1 LARNAPAPTLAANR
15 IRAIVGSFATGAPVV
30 PFAAV
35 SVFISA
41 FFRRGF
47 PMPSSIRRSAFTL
60 IELLVVIAIIAILI
74 GLLLPAVQKV
84 REAAARMKCQNN
96 LKQIGLA
103 LHNHHDSKGTFP
115 ASSDANGY
123 NVFFHILPY
132 IEQNN
137 LYQRFDQT
145 VGPNNAV
152 NQPHRALVVP
162 VYLCPSDPNNTLP
175 ANTPGINYRSN
186 SGVSIVNSYP
196 TAANATMPPND
207 GGFWTGTGY
216 KFGDISDGTSSTA
229 AFSEHVKGDFSNAA
243 VSPDGDTFQPG
254 TYPATPDEALAQCN
268 AIDINNLSF
277 QGKSNAGD
285 FWTSTDHTGTRYYH
299 AFPPGA
305 RSCMFPPQRIST
317 TANSGHARLV
327 NVTFFDGSVRSVPYT
342 IDLRTWR
349 AMGTR
354 NGGEVVSE

>member
-1 LARNAPAPTLAANR
+1 MTASSTQK
-15 IRAIVGSFATGAPVV
+15 
-30 PFAAV
+30 
-35 SVFISA
+35 
-41 FFRRGF
+41 RG
-47 PMPSSIRRSAFTL
+47 FTL

-96 LKQIGLA
+96 LKQIALA

-115 ASSDANGY
+115 SASDTNGY
-123 NVFFHILPY
+123 NVFFHLLPF

-137 LYQRFDQT
+137 LYQRFDLT
-145 VGPNNAV
+145 VGPNAAV

-162 VYLCPSDPNNTLP
+162 GYLCPSDPNTALP

-196 TAANATMPPND
+196 SSANTTMPPND
-207 GGFWTGTGY
+207 GGFWSGPGY
-216 KFGDISDGTSSTA
+216 KFADISDGTSSTA

-254 TYPATPDEALAQCN
+254 TYPSTPDEALAQCN

-277 QGKSNAGD
+277 QGNSNAGD
-285 FWTSTDHTGTRYYH
+285 YWSSSGHTSTRYYH
-299 AFPPGA
+299 AFPPGN
-305 RSCMFPPQRIST
+305 RGCMFPPQRIAT
-317 TANSGHARLV
+317 TANSGHGNVV
-327 NVTFFDGSVRSVPYT
+327 NVLLFDGSVRTVPYS
-342 IDLRTWR
+342 INLQTWR

-354 NGGEVVSE
+354 NGGEVFTLE